1 MALNREGADTAIK
14 VTRLCSESGRGA
26 GGQADDQVVGQ
37 KGLTSSLHPER
48 STPSN
53 PSNRR
58 AADKR
63 GLHHSDEH
71 H

>member
-14 VTRLCSESGRGA
+14 VTLGERARAGA

-37 KGLTSSLHPER
+37 KGLTSSLHPDR
-48 STPSN
+48 SAPSN
-53 PSNRR
+53 PGNRR

-63 GLHHSDEH
+63 GPHLDGKA
-71 H
+71 